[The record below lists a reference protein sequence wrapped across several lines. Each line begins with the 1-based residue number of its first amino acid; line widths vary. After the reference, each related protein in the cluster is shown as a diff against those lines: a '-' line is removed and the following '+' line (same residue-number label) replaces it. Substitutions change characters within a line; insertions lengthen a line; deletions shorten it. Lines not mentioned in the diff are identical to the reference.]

1 MSENWYEYPIR
12 VQPHH
17 TDYGGV
23 VWHGTYITWME
34 SARVECL
41 RAAGVPF
48 DELVAIGYDL
58 PVVSLD
64 VRYRHPLTLGEAAV
78 VKTRLGPAKGI
89 RFNWLYEVE
98 TIAEEGSGEPIVCL
112 TGHVTLVPVDLKQRQ
127 IVRRMPDEVKAIA
140 AKVAAYLDA

>member
-1 MSENWYEYPIR
+1 MAERWFEYPIR

-48 DELVAIGYDL
+48 EDLVSLGYDL
-58 PVVSLD
+58 PVVNLD
-64 VRYRHPLTLGEAAV
+64 VRYRHPLTLGAAAV
-78 VKTRLGPAKGI
+78 VKTRLAPAKGI
-89 RFNWLYEVE
+89 RFNWLYE
-98 TIAEEGSGEPIVCL
+98 IAQTGDTPIVCL
-112 TGHVTLVPVDLKQRQ
+112 TGQVTLVPVDVKQRKV
-127 IVRRMPDEVKAIA
+127 VRRMPDEVKAIS
-140 AKVAAYLDA
+140 AKVTAYLGS